1 MKSHFLPA
9 KMLGLIFLIAFA
21 WSCEPSLKVSTDY
34 DKSITFGQYK
44 TFSMYTS
51 DQKDESL
58 SQLNHDRI
66 VNSIRSEMTK
76 KGFQETSSSPDLLV
90 HPVTIFKD
98 RMAVSSTT
106 NYYGYG
112 GAYRP
117 YYWGGGMGVS
127 GTTNYDVQHYKDG
140 SLIIDVVD
148 AKSNKLVWQGTGN
161 KEIDKPAKDPDA
173 AISKA
178 VTSIMAGFPPGMSKK

>member
-1 MKSHFLPA
+1 MKSYLSTAKFLWLA
-9 KMLGLIFLIAFA
+9 LFAVLG
-21 WSCEPSLKVSTDY
+21 WSCEPSLKVSSDY
-34 DKSITFGQYK
+34 DKSVSFGQFK
-44 TFSMYTS
+44 TFSVS
-51 DQKDESL
+51 SSPEEHESI

-66 VNSIRSEMTK
+66 VNAIRSEMIK
-76 KGFQETSSSPDLLV
+76 KGFQEASASPDLVV

-98 RMAVSSTT
+98 KVSVSSTT

-112 GAYRP
+112 GVYRP

-148 AKSNKLVWQGTGN
+148 ANLKTGLARTGN
-161 KEIDKPAKDPDA
+161 K
-173 AISKA
+173 
-178 VTSIMAGFPPGMSKK
+178 GN